1 MYSTNYYYIDGNGG
15 GGKAMSAAAV
25 LLEFIVISDVNR
37 WIMYAK
43 FLHAAY
49 IHCLQHKNKRIFSQ
63 VELTAEP
70 CPYVRVRVIVASQW

>member
-1 MYSTNYYYIDGNGG
+1 MYSTNYYYIDGSG

-25 LLEFIVISDVNR
+25 LLVMISDVNR

-49 IHCLQHKNKRIFSQ
+49 IHCLQHENKRIFSQ

-70 CPYVRVRVIVASQW
+70 CPYVRVRVIVASQL